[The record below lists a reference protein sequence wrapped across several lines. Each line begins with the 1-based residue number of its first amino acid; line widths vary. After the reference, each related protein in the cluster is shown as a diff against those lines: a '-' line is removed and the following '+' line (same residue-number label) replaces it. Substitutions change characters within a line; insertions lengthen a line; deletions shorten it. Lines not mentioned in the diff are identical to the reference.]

1 MGKKRESLSPSRFI
15 YVQYGTIEK
24 VSNFKIA
31 GAKLKENCSHFMG
44 SSIPLTTS
52 LLLIQQMIEVRY
64 VNWGG
69 YYPGGRRSILA
80 CSEHVQSKV
89 TAMRALMAAI
99 ATAAIRTM
107 MATTALTARA
117 EILNSD

>member
-52 LLLIQQMIEVRY
+52 LLLIQQMIEVCY

-89 TAMRALMAAI
+89 TAMRALMATI
-99 ATAAIRTM
+99 AMAAIRTT